1 MGNYDFRV
9 SPPPEDS
16 VDLVGVTENFAFI
29 KVSLP
34 KKRRRAKAKEV
45 ALGEKPF
52 KSHGER
58 HILKETSTGKSLF

>member
-1 MGNYDFRV
+1 MENSDFRV

-29 KVSLP
+29 TVSPP

-45 ALGEKPF
+45 ALG
-52 KSHGER
+52 GEA
-58 HILKETSTGKSLF
+58 IQESW